1 MFVTHPPRREQ
12 KEIGMNKQ
20 RGFADVLVIVFLS
33 FIFGWGVGNHFG
45 KTGRGAFDPEPTQA
59 PQAKP

>member
-1 MFVTHPPRREQ
+1 
-12 KEIGMNKQ
+12 MNKQ

-45 KTGRGAFDPEPTQA
+45 KTGRSAFDPEPAQA